1 MTMDSKGRLIT
12 VAIHTYDRALAL
24 KKTLEREGLEVTLQN
39 VNLENPVV
47 SSGVRV
53 RIHENDLPM
62 ALRIIENPEIFPHVE
77 TDVETKSHVIL
88 VPVDFS
94 EYSERAAYAAF
105 QLADRHKASINIIHS
120 YSDPEQSGQIQ
131 LTDVLSFDEK
141 REDLDN
147 LQMLAREAERQM
159 SILSNRLV
167 EKIKQGELPAVKF
180 TTEVMEGIPE
190 ESINSYVRQNNPLL
204 IVMGTRGKDTKD
216 RELVGSVT
224 AEVLDTCRCPVF
236 TVPESIAIPSV
247 ASLNSIIFFSNFDQ
261 EDILALDELFRL
273 LPYSS
278 LNVTL
283 VKIPGKKHNGQSA
296 EKALNRLGEYCCT
309 HYSQHHFSIDA
320 LSLVSPDEDFAR
332 ISHKDASNCLIAVP
346 NKKKNIIARLF
357 NPGLAHRILFHSDI
371 PMIVIPV

>member
-296 EKALNRLGEYCCT
+296 EKALNRLGEYCCA

>member
-1 MTMDSKGRLIT
+1 MDSKGRLIT

-296 EKALNRLGEYCCT
+296 EKALNRLGEYCCA

>member
-1 MTMDSKGRLIT
+1 MTLDFKGRLIT

-24 KKTLEREGLEVTLQN
+24 KNTLEREGLEVTLQN

-62 ALRIIENPEIFPHVE
+62 ALRIIENPEIFPHIE
-77 TDVETKSHVIL
+77 ADPNKKTHVIL

-105 QLADRHKASINIIHS
+105 QLADSHKASIHIINS
-120 YSDPEQSGQIQ
+120 YYDPEQNGQLQ
-131 LTDVLSFDEK
+131 LSDVLSFDE
-141 REDLDN
+141 RSEDIDN
-147 LQMLAREAERQM
+147 LQLLAQEAERQM
-159 SILSNRLV
+159 NILSNRLI
-167 EKIKQGELPAVKF
+167 EKIKQGVLPTVKF
-180 TTEVMEGIPE
+180 TTEVIEGIPE
-190 ESINSYVRQNNPLL
+190 DSINAYVRQQNPLL

-216 RELVGSVT
+216 RDLVGSVT

-236 TVPESIAIPSV
+236 TVPESIEIPSV

-273 LPYSS
+273 LPYKK

-283 VKIPGKKHNGQSA
+283 VKIPGKKHTGSSA
-296 EKALNRLGEYCCT
+296 EKALNRLEEYCRA
-309 HYSQHHFSIDA
+309 HYPQHHFSIDA
-320 LSLVSPDEDFAR
+320 LSMASPDEDFSR
-332 ISHKDASNCLIAVP
+332 ISHKEISNCLIAVP
-346 NKKKNIIARLF
+346 NKKKNILARLF

>member
-1 MTMDSKGRLIT
+1 MDSKGRLIT